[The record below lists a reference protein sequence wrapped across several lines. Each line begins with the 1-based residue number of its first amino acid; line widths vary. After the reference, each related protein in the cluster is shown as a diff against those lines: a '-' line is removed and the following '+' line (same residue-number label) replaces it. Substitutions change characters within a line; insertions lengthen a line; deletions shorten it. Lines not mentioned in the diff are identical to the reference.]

1 VPDRVVRGSSRAIV
15 AARDSVVGAGALM
28 LFFAFAVL
36 APAIIATHGAAAFL
50 RATLR
55 ARAIVGGRPIRRA
68 SRSVRQMLRR
78 AA

>member
-1 VPDRVVRGSSRAIV
+1 VPDRASSRAIV
-15 AARDSVVGAGALM
+15 AARDSVVGAGAST
-28 LFFAFAVL
+28 ANAKNSIS